1 MKEGLNFELED
12 RLLKIDEC
20 RQIIPVACSTWW
32 KGIKDGHFPKPVK
45 IGGNTFWRYS
55 DIMKVVQGVW
65 SMNSEG

>member
-32 KGIKDGHFPKPVK
+32 KGIKDGHFLSP
-45 IGGNTFWRYS
+45 
-55 DIMKVVQGVW
+55 
-65 SMNSEG
+65 